1 MKYMLLCLLN
11 VISLVS
17 GQMLFKLGMKD
28 KIIDSVPA
36 MIKALFTPL
45 VLLGLILYALTT
57 MLWLYILN
65 KIPISR
71 AYPIQAL
78 AFPLVAIFSF
88 LFLKEI
94 IPVYRWIGIGI
105 IVAGIIVVAQ

>member
-1 MKYMLLCLLN
+1 MKYTLLCYLN
-11 VISLVS
+11 AIALVG
-17 GQMLFKLGMKD
+17 GQMLFKQGMKD

-45 VLLGLILYALTT
+45 VFLGLVLYALTT

-65 KIPISR
+65 KVPISR
-71 AYPIQAL
+71 AHPIQAL

-88 LFLKEI
+88 LFFKET
-94 IPVYRWIGIGI
+94 IPAYRWIGIGI

>member
-1 MKYMLLCLLN
+1 MKYTLLCLLN
-11 VISLVS
+11 VISLVG

-36 MIKALFTPL
+36 MIKALFTPF
-45 VLLGLILYALTT
+45 VLLGLVLYALTT

-94 IPVYRWIGIGI
+94 IPAYRWIGIGI